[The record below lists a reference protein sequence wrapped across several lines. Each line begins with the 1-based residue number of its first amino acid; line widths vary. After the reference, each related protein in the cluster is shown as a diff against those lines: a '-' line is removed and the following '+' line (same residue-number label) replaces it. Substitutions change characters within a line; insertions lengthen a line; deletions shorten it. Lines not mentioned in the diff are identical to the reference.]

1 MSIHTEVLKE
11 MNGLKPRIRHLLYV
25 YPELRD
31 SSSKEFV
38 LCYWKEVYGW
48 EEGDSMEKLALP
60 ESVARIKRLVVQEEP
75 WLGPSIDVR
84 RVKAERT
91 EAIKEFVRAR

>member
-1 MSIHTEVLKE
+1 MGGGRQHGKA
-11 MNGLKPRIRHLLYV
+11 
-25 YPELRD
+25 
-31 SSSKEFV
+31 
-38 LCYWKEVYGW
+38 
-48 EEGDSMEKLALP
+48 ALP